1 MSKNKKQYQN
11 KRTQKKPYT
20 KPAAQKPPKE
30 EIDQAFI
37 DRYGQGGILKNTLK
51 IWRDSSKA
59 TFLAYFPVIL
69 FELLYCV
76 VWFVVSIF
84 AFIPATRSFGGSAR
98 DVVVFINVILT
109 AVGLPLLL
117 TYLQLRH
124 SLTQKRFYF
133 TNAFK
138 YVLPASVL
146 YWVLYFV
153 NMYITFMFEPNRSEL
168 LKAQLQTSLYIG
180 IVMVAAIAIFG
191 CVAQVVLMVKRNKEE
206 PLAVRLAV
214 CMKHGRDE
222 SKK

>member
-69 FELLYCV
+69 FELLYCA
-76 VWFVVSIF
+76 VWFVVSIC

-146 YWVLYFV
+146 YWHCHGCRHRHLRLCRTGSADGEAQQRRAACRSAGSRHETRARRIQK
-153 NMYITFMFEPNRSEL
+153 MTFCVQNR
-168 LKAQLQTSLYIG
+168 
-180 IVMVAAIAIFG
+180 
-191 CVAQVVLMVKRNKEE
+191 
-206 PLAVRLAV
+206 
-214 CMKHGRDE
+214 
-222 SKK
+222 

>member
-84 AFIPATRSFGGSAR
+84 AFIPATRSF
-98 DVVVFINVILT
+98 
-109 AVGLPLLL
+109 
-117 TYLQLRH
+117 Y
-124 SLTQKRFYF
+124 
-133 TNAFK
+133 
-138 YVLPASVL
+138 
-146 YWVLYFV
+146 
-153 NMYITFMFEPNRSEL
+153 
-168 LKAQLQTSLYIG
+168 
-180 IVMVAAIAIFG
+180 
-191 CVAQVVLMVKRNKEE
+191 
-206 PLAVRLAV
+206 
-214 CMKHGRDE
+214 
-222 SKK
+222 